1 MKAMT
6 AAVWQ
11 ISITGWGMYIVLWT
25 GRGSTGII
33 RPEPGQGRIH
43 PQGRIHYK
51 NKVLFTHV
59 EYPEFQSAYYIK
71 GFEEQSELGTI
82 TNFKNHFWRRR
93 YLDDFDYVKFFNRT
107 NEERG

>member
-1 MKAMT
+1 MERGDCSYETMKRFN
-6 AAVWQ
+6 Q
-11 ISITGWGMYIVLWT
+11 L
-25 GRGSTGII
+25 
-33 RPEPGQGRIH
+33 P
-43 PQGRIHYK
+43 YK